1 MQVATTATTE
11 NAGAAITAR
20 QCPTR
25 PWIRG
30 LSPRASFCLRW
41 AKKLM
46 LTQMFEQLL
55 RFDLKCDPSAA
66 TPVAAAQRW
75 VAVTARLAGD
85 GGVVRDMASS
95 LIPTFNALQPHCLAG
110 LLLRRPFY
118 NHATVPTWEYVKA
131 LVTAFIALN
140 AGFVFPGELAD

>member
-1 MQVATTATTE
+1 MDPLDA
-11 NAGAAITAR
+11 
-20 QCPTR
+20 
-25 PWIRG
+25 
-30 LSPRASFCLRW
+30 

-85 GGVVRDMASS
+85 GAVVWDMASS
-95 LIPTFNALQPHCLAG
+95 LIPTINALQPHCLAG
-110 LLLRRPFY
+110 LLLRKPFY
-118 NHATVPTWEYVKA
+118 IPEHHATVPTWEYVKA
-131 LVTAFIALN
+131 LVTAFIAVN